1 MTSSKVYSYDQARV
15 RIERYCAYRD
25 RCQFEV
31 EEKLRSF
38 GLSSPDIDKLS
49 TQLIETGF
57 LDEKR
62 FVIAFVTGKF
72 RLKRWGR
79 HKITQNLK
87 EKRISNELIDAG
99 LNEIDEEEYYE
110 TLQKL
115 IRSKWEDNMAGVYAS
130 KSRIARYTFA
140 KGFETELIWKAIDL
154 CEEESQRSKDN
165 NTC

>member
-38 GLSSPDIDKLS
+38 GLSLPDIDKLS

-62 FVIAFVTGKF
+62 FVIAFATGKF
-72 RLKRWGR
+72 RMKRWGR
-79 HKITQNLK
+79 HKIIQKLK
-87 EKRISNELIDAG
+87 DKRVSNDLIETG
-99 LNEIDEEEYYE
+99 LSEIDEEEYYN
-110 TLQKL
+110 TLQEL
-115 IRSKWEDNMAGVYAS
+115 IRSKWEDDMAEDYGS
-130 KSRIARYTFA
+130 KSRIARYAYA
-140 KGFETELIWKAIDL
+140 KGFESELIWKAIEL
-154 CEEESQRSKDN
+154 CEDEVLHSKN
-165 NTC
+165 KQP